1 MSHIKYRPDIDGL
14 RAVAVIAVILFH
26 MNAQWLPGGFIGVD
40 IFFVISGFIITS
52 VIYPQI
58 NAGTFSFDIFYIKR
72 IKRIL
77 PLFYLVA
84 TTSLVFAYLIYT
96 PNDFVGFANSLRYA
110 SVFISNIYFEKQSG
124 YFAPAAETMPL
135 LHTWSLS
142 VEEQFYFI
150 WPVLLI
156 LASKY
161 LSRRLFAIVM
171 SLTLIALTGL
181 SQYMALNDPSA
192 GYYLIQSRGFELLI
206 GALLAIALYE
216 KRARGISLPT
226 QAYQLLGIAGA
237 LGIALLSAVLNK
249 NHVFPGINA
258 LWVTL
263 ATCMLI
269 LAGESQHSWVSRFL
283 GRSPFLLLGRLSY
296 SLYLWHWPV
305 LAFYRYTFNQLDPV
319 DALICAVITFAL
331 SVFSW
336 RLYENPLRYLRLH
349 HRWVYLLY
357 LVLPIAIAVTTA
369 KVIAKN
375 EGYPHRFSEQAQ
387 ELFQIANMDY
397 FDLQHPQLTDE
408 PPEPFE
414 SNLIGDS
421 SLDRLDQVRA
431 VVWGDSHGGHFR
443 GFVGELGKI
452 YGFSALYGGAGGCPP
467 ALGMDIIKHGEPEGE
482 CIVTNTGIADAL
494 PHTKAKVVFLAGRW
508 DMYTE
513 ATRSPGEKGDNV
525 YLGDEISHSE
535 SKANNRRVLREGLER
550 TVQYLIAK
558 GITPVIF
565 EQAPDY
571 PFPPSNC
578 WFKKAVYPSI
588 MKENCNLE
596 TAEMAQ
602 RQNYAN
608 EQIRE
613 LAAKYP
619 EVILVPIVE
628 ALCDSKTC
636 QSMLNGVPLYSDNNH
651 LNDAGAREIF
661 KTMEARDLID
671 PRLQQLLR
679 SIGTNR

>member
-14 RAVAVIAVILFH
+14 RAIAVIAVIIFH

-58 NAGTFSFDIFYIKR
+58 NAGRFSFDIFYIKR

-84 TTSLVFAYLIYT
+84 TSSLALAYLIYT

-171 SLTLIALTGL
+171 GLTLVALTGL

-216 KRARGISLPT
+216 KRARGLSLPT
-226 QAYQLLGIAGA
+226 QAYQLLGVAGA
-237 LGIALLSAVLNK
+237 LGIALLSVVLNK

-305 LAFYRYTFNQLDPV
+305 LAFYRYTFNQLGPV

-349 HRWVYLLY
+349 HRWVYLFY

-369 KVIAKN
+369 KLIAKN
-375 EGYPHRFSEQAQ
+375 EGYPHRFSEQVQ
-387 ELFQIANMDY
+387 KLFQASSLD
-397 FDLQHPQLTDE
+397 FFELQHPQLDGE
-408 PPEPFE
+408 ELKPFE
-414 SNLIGDS
+414 NNIIGDD
-421 SLDRLDQVRA
+421 SLNHPEQLRA
-431 VVWGDSHGGHFR
+431 LVWGDSHGGHFR
-443 GFVGELGKI
+443 GFVDELGKI

-482 CIVTNTGIADAL
+482 CEDTNTQLAEAL
-494 PHTKAKVVFLAGRW
+494 QNTKAKVVFLAGRW
-508 DMYTE
+508 AMYTE
-513 ATRSPGEKGDNV
+513 TTRSPGEKGDNV

-550 TVQYLIAK
+550 TVQYLIAR

-571 PFPPSNC
+571 PFMPSNC
-578 WFKKAVYPSI
+578 WVKKATFTAFTGT
-588 MKENCNLE
+588 NCNIDSGAM
-596 TAEMAQ
+596 TT
-602 RQNYAN
+602 RQGYAN
-608 EQIRE
+608 QLVRDI
-613 LAAKYP
+613 AAKYP
-619 EVILVPIVE
+619 QVILLPVVG
-628 ALCDSKTC
+628 ALCDSKEC

-661 KTMEARDLID
+661 KTMQARDLID
-671 PRLQQLLR
+671 PRLQQLLH